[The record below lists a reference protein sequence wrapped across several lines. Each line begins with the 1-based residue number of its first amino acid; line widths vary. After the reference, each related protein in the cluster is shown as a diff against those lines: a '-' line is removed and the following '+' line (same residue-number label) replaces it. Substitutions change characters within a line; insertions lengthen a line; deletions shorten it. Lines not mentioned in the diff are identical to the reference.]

1 MILPLLACEGAV
13 CFAGI
18 GWRPEQLA
26 AFLAW
31 WMPFNLLSFLAFSV
45 WLSLVSSGRWQ
56 PDAFSLKQF
65 AVMTMA
71 FWLITLDAV
80 VRAFVC
86 HWLDRRSR
94 KRRMTNQQAYFNG
107 KDYE

>member
-1 MILPLLACEGAV
+1 M
-13 CFAGI
+13 
-18 GWRPEQLA
+18 LA

-31 WMPFNLLSFLAFSV
+31 WMPFNLLSFLASAV
-45 WLSLVSSGRWQ
+45 WMSLVSSGRWQ

-71 FWLITLDAV
+71 FWPMLLS
-80 VRAFVC
+80 RATHVLVLRGL
-86 HWLDRRSR
+86 HRRSR

>member
-1 MILPLLACEGAV
+1 MILPIIACEGAV

-31 WMPFNLLSFLAFSV
+31 WMPFNLLSFLALLAWASV
-45 WLSLVSSGRWQ
+45 TISSKWQ
-56 PDAFSLKQF
+56 PNAFSLKQF

-71 FWLITLDAV
+71 FWPMLLS
-80 VRAFVC
+80 RATHVLVLRGL
-86 HWLDRRSR
+86 HRRSR
-94 KRRMTNQQAYFNG
+94 KRRMANQQAYFNG
-107 KDYE
+107 KDYK